1 MLAELNFEYQDNPAD
16 GKGPPLISAVRAA
29 YNANHSRRLFRRIG
43 IKFKELGIGYDGGAN
58 GRAELPL
65 LSLAIV
71 RLMIIN
77 AQRATRQQTHSSTW
91 KLNHTKGPCMKFIR
105 RIIAVLLAAVCSTW
119 AHAGEGLSP
128 QVYTERLGRALDQ
141 VSKRIP
147 EGARRRIEFGLNLF
161 IAHEAWIGGIPRKA
175 LIGAVDAF
183 KEAGV
188 DRVEINPGQFPWLDG
203 DQVTIANYDA
213 AVARI
218 RQHELKLALNPQ
230 YSTVK
235 HKVDSFAEW
244 RKRALILYAELARR
258 YRPETFVV
266 VHEPSTMA
274 SRLGEKV
281 KLPRWL
287 DFVCETAKVVKQHS
301 PNTRIGAGGLAS
313 EREYFDAF
321 VRLPEVEV
329 LTLDIYSVR
338 KLKVYNQMI
347 RAAQAAGKPVYIEE
361 TWRPPYFQP
370 QPGITP
376 DQASLK
382 NVGNREFQA
391 LDSRWLRVMTA
402 YAQANKL
409 EAITPIWMFPLF
421 SYVNDSGDLDSPA
434 YNQAVVEA
442 ILHGER
448 TTTFHTLKDLV
459 RENQHL
465 PQ

>member
-1 MLAELNFEYQDNPAD
+1 MKLTRRTV
-16 GKGPPLISAVRAA
+16 LIM
-29 YNANHSRRLFRRIG
+29 
-43 IKFKELGIGYDGGAN
+43 GG
-58 GRAELPL
+58 
-65 LSLAIV
+65 
-71 RLMIIN
+71 
-77 AQRATRQQTHSSTW
+77 
-91 KLNHTKGPCMKFIR
+91 
-105 RIIAVLLAAVCSTW
+105 LLAAVCATW
-119 AHAGEGLSP
+119 VHSAEGLSP
-128 QVYTERLGRALDQ
+128 DVYKKLLGQALDE
-141 VSKRIP
+141 VSKRTP
-147 EGARRRIEFGLNLF
+147 VEARRRIEFGLNLF
-161 IAHEAWIGGIPRKA
+161 IAHEAWIGGMSQEA
-175 LIGAVDAF
+175 LIGTVDAF

-188 DRVEINPGQFPWLDG
+188 DRVELNPGQFPWLDR
-203 DQVTIANYDA
+203 DQVTIAKYDA

-218 RQHELKLALNPQ
+218 RQHGLKLTLNPQ

-258 YRPETFVV
+258 YRPDTFVV

-274 SRLGEKV
+274 SRMGETVKV
-281 KLPRWL
+281 RDWV
-287 DFVCETAKVVKQHS
+287 DFVRETAKVVKQHS

-329 LTLDIYSVR
+329 LTLDIYGVR
-338 KLKVYNQMI
+338 ELKVYNRMI
-347 RAAQAAGKPVYIEE
+347 RAAQAARKPVYIEE

-376 DQASLK
+376 DKASL
-382 NVGNREFQA
+382 NNIGNQEFQA
-391 LDSRWLRVMTA
+391 LDSRWMRVMTA

-409 EAITPIWMFPLF
+409 EAITPVWMFALF

-434 YNQAVVEA
+434 YNRAVVEA

-448 TTTFHTLKDLV
+448 TTTFHTLKELV

-465 PQ
+465 PR